1 MSLQIKTTFFRQSSG
16 GQELDWIDRRSIPI
30 QKSNITCSPSIVQ
43 DTRHHLSQE
52 QVTFLNRGPTYA
64 PPCQIHIL
72 SKSSLVLAQI
82 VTKQMA
88 PLQRELAKLFIK
100 YPIDL
105 SRQMHFENG
114 IEQLFNKSFL
124 QPIPSVVEERAL
136 YEKQLILS
144 IRYQLNKDQLILRR
158 TADEMNTYYLGRL
171 NEFNQKSNEYI
182 QNSTCYELI
191 ETINEINTEQ
201 QQLEEIIQS
210 IDLQLEILYQ
220 RKLIKEDHLIRLS
233 IGKKT
238 NINLPYLYFLP
249 ETNENVHMSVQP
261 RLSSCQHCPIY
272 TLATYLNQL
281 LRPLFDNFSR
291 STTFLNGGD
300 FIQKLQYYCIQL
312 DLLLPKTY
320 FATFKIHDLYMKIS
334 HSALLEALNI
344 FLVNPLVNGQH
355 QKLSS
360 DAIQELTAIV
370 LRNNVFSYNGKIY
383 RFIKGC
389 PLNLPLTE
397 LLCHIY
403 MHHWQYSLV
412 THICLKDA
420 FYGRY
425 KDTGLLTWNSPIDQ
439 LQTLFNKLEQELDS
453 NLQMTTFISSDV
465 HFLHAAIENRKGSL
479 HTHVHHD
486 STIQPF
492 LLPYEHSHPRLF
504 HRQWFRA
511 ALIRAGQY
519 CSSFEDFEDER
530 LYIELTFL
538 ANGYLLDFIKYHIK
552 RFLTRFN
559 PNEQKPMNVNRS
571 TYLSFRNELFRCID
585 QQKRD
590 LFEEQQLQK
599 NHQLIQLH
607 YLFDWGSRCQ
617 FNKKFY
623 QYWSTILEQDPEF
636 KKYRLKIKLN
646 TKHCYSSN
654 TLLARSNNTYL

>member
-1 MSLQIKTTFFRQSSG
+1 
-16 GQELDWIDRRSIPI
+16 
-30 QKSNITCSPSIVQ
+30 
-43 DTRHHLSQE
+43 
-52 QVTFLNRGPTYA
+52 
-64 PPCQIHIL
+64 
-72 SKSSLVLAQI
+72 
-82 VTKQMA
+82 MA
-88 PLQRELAKLFIK
+88 PLQRELTKLFIK

-114 IEQLFNKSFL
+114 IEQLFNESFL
-124 QPIPSVVEERAL
+124 QPMPSVLEERTL

-158 TADEMNTYYLGRL
+158 TTDEMNTYYLGRL

-201 QQLEEIIQS
+201 QQLEGIIQS

-320 FATFKIHDLYMKIS
+320 FATFKIHDLYTKIS

-344 FLVNPLVNGQH
+344 FLMNPLVNDQH

-383 RFIKGC
+383 RFIKGG
-389 PLNLPLTE
+389 PLNLPLIE

-425 KDTGLLTWNSPIDQ
+425 KDTDFLTWNGPIDQ

-465 HFLHAAIENRKGSL
+465 HFLHAAIENRKASS

-492 LLPYEHSHPRLF
+492 LLNGWKKE
-504 HRQWFRA
+504 
-511 ALIRAGQY
+511 
-519 CSSFEDFEDER
+519 ER
-530 LYIELTFL
+530 KNVERKNVEEKYRKENIE
-538 ANGYLLDFIKYHIK
+538 KEK
-552 RFLTRFN
+552 QR
-559 PNEQKPMNVNRS
+559 M
-571 TYLSFRNELFRCID
+571 
-585 QQKRD
+585 
-590 LFEEQQLQK
+590 
-599 NHQLIQLH
+599 
-607 YLFDWGSRCQ
+607 
-617 FNKKFY
+617 
-623 QYWSTILEQDPEF
+623 
-636 KKYRLKIKLN
+636 KKYRRENSEEEKYRKLECLN
-646 TKHCYSSN
+646 KT
-654 TLLARSNNTYL
+654 

>member
-1 MSLQIKTTFFRQSSG
+1 
-16 GQELDWIDRRSIPI
+16 
-30 QKSNITCSPSIVQ
+30 
-43 DTRHHLSQE
+43 
-52 QVTFLNRGPTYA
+52 
-64 PPCQIHIL
+64 
-72 SKSSLVLAQI
+72 
-82 VTKQMA
+82 MA
-88 PLQRELAKLFIK
+88 PLQRKLTKLFTK
-100 YPIDL
+100 YPIDH

-114 IEQLFNKSFL
+114 IEQLFNESLL
-124 QPIPSVVEERAL
+124 QPMPSVLEERAL

-144 IRYQLNKDQLILRR
+144 IRYQLKKDQLIPRR
-158 TADEMNTYYLGRL
+158 TADEMNTYYLGQL

-210 IDLQLEILYQ
+210 IDLQLKILYQ
-220 RKLIKEDHLIRLS
+220 RNLITEDHLNRLS
-233 IGKKT
+233 IDKKT

-261 RLSSCQHCPIY
+261 RLSSCHHCPIY
-272 TLATYLNQL
+272 ILATYLNQL

-300 FIQKLQYYCIQL
+300 FIQKLQYHCVEL
-312 DLLLPKTY
+312 GLLIPEIY
-320 FATFKIHDLYMKIS
+320 FATFKIHVLYTKIS
-334 HSALLEALNI
+334 HSSLLEALNI
-344 FLVNPLVNGQH
+344 FLVNPLVKGRH

-360 DAIQELTAIV
+360 DAIQQLTAIV
-370 LRNNVFSYNGKIY
+370 LRNNIFSYNVEIY
-383 RFIKGC
+383 RFIKGG
-389 PLNLPLTE
+389 PLNLPLIE

-403 MHHWQYSLV
+403 IHHWQYSLA
-412 THICLKDA
+412 THICLQDA
-420 FYGRY
+420 FYDRY
-425 KDTGLLTWNSPIDQ
+425 KDTGFLTWNGPIHH
-439 LQTLFNKLEQELDS
+439 LQTLFNELERELDS
-453 NLQMTTFISSDV
+453 NLQMITFISSDV
-465 HFLHAAIENRKGSL
+465 HFLHAAIENQKGSL
-479 HTHVHHD
+479 RTHAYHD
-486 STIQPF
+486 LTIQPF

-511 ALIRAGQY
+511 ALIRTDQY

-538 ANGYLLDFIKYHIK
+538 ANGYSLDFIKYHIK

-559 PNEQKPMNVNRS
+559 PNEQKPMNLNRY

-590 LFEEQQLQK
+590 LLEEQQLQK
-599 NHQLIQLH
+599 NHQLIQLY

-617 FNKKFY
+617 FNQKFY
-623 QYWSTILEQDPEF
+623 QYWSTIIEQDPEL

-654 TLLARSNNTYL
+654 TLLARSNTTYL

>member
-1 MSLQIKTTFFRQSSG
+1 MNHF
-16 GQELDWIDRRSIPI
+16 
-30 QKSNITCSPSIVQ
+30 VQ
-43 DTRHHLSQE
+43 
-52 QVTFLNRGPTYA
+52 P
-64 PPCQIHIL
+64 
-72 SKSSLVLAQI
+72 
-82 VTKQMA
+82 M
-88 PLQRELAKLFIK
+88 
-100 YPIDL
+100 
-105 SRQMHFENG
+105 
-114 IEQLFNKSFL
+114 
-124 QPIPSVVEERAL
+124 PSVLEERAL

-201 QQLEEIIQS
+201 QQLEGIIQS

-238 NINLPYLYFLP
+238 NINLPYLYFLS

-312 DLLLPKTY
+312 DILLPKTY
-320 FATFKIHDLYMKIS
+320 FATFKIHDLYTKIS

-344 FLVNPLVNGQH
+344 FLMNPLVNGQH

-360 DAIQELTAIV
+360 DAIQELTATV
-370 LRNNVFSYNGKIY
+370 LRNNFFSYNGKIY
-383 RFIKGC
+383 RFIQGG
-389 PLNLPLTE
+389 PLNLPLIE

-425 KDTGLLTWNSPIDQ
+425 KDTGFLTWNSPIDQ

-465 HFLHAAIENRKGSL
+465 HFLHTAIENRKGSL

-538 ANGYLLDFIKYHIK
+538 ANGYSLDFIKYHIK

-559 PNEQKPMNVNRS
+559 PNEQKPMNLNRS

-585 QQKRD
+585 QQKCD
-590 LFEEQQLQK
+590 LFEEQQLLK

>member
-1 MSLQIKTTFFRQSSG
+1 
-16 GQELDWIDRRSIPI
+16 
-30 QKSNITCSPSIVQ
+30 
-43 DTRHHLSQE
+43 
-52 QVTFLNRGPTYA
+52 
-64 PPCQIHIL
+64 
-72 SKSSLVLAQI
+72 
-82 VTKQMA
+82 
-88 PLQRELAKLFIK
+88 
-100 YPIDL
+100 
-105 SRQMHFENG
+105 
-114 IEQLFNKSFL
+114 
-124 QPIPSVVEERAL
+124 
-136 YEKQLILS
+136 
-144 IRYQLNKDQLILRR
+144 
-158 TADEMNTYYLGRL
+158 
-171 NEFNQKSNEYI
+171 
-182 QNSTCYELI
+182 
-191 ETINEINTEQ
+191 
-201 QQLEEIIQS
+201 
-210 IDLQLEILYQ
+210 
-220 RKLIKEDHLIRLS
+220 
-233 IGKKT
+233 
-238 NINLPYLYFLP
+238 
-249 ETNENVHMSVQP
+249 
-261 RLSSCQHCPIY
+261 PIY

-320 FATFKIHDLYMKIS
+320 FATFKIHDLYTKIS

-344 FLVNPLVNGQH
+344 FLMNPLVNGQH

-383 RFIKGC
+383 RFIKGG
-389 PLNLPLTE
+389 PLNLPLIE

-425 KDTGLLTWNSPIDQ
+425 KDTDFLTWNGPIDQ

-538 ANGYLLDFIKYHIK
+538 ANGYSLDFIKYHIK

-559 PNEQKPMNVNRS
+559 PNEQKPMN
-571 TYLSFRNELFRCID
+571 
-585 QQKRD
+585 
-590 LFEEQQLQK
+590 
-599 NHQLIQLH
+599 
-607 YLFDWGSRCQ
+607 
-617 FNKKFY
+617 
-623 QYWSTILEQDPEF
+623 
-636 KKYRLKIKLN
+636 
-646 TKHCYSSN
+646 
-654 TLLARSNNTYL
+654 